1 MTRQT
6 HVHAVRDEVGNLI
19 APSPDTQTLNAQI
32 ISRRIKLVFALLVL
46 TGSNNASASDSGSR
60 MVTIRAQVPP
70 DTSTLYLTGNRPEL
84 GNWNPRTLAMKGDGT
99 NRTAMLRVPAGSRL
113 EFKFT
118 LGSWEREGLAPSGL
132 TGPNNL
138 LLVET
143 NTEVTVVIPGFKKQ
157 IADSLDD
164 WKSSGVLGRLEYWKR
179 VPSKFLNAARNVAIW
194 LPPGYDENSTN
205 HYAVLYMHDGQNLF
219 DPRTSYAGVDWGVD
233 EAIVR
238 GVEAG
243 RIPPMIVVG
252 VWCTEQ
258 RLREY
263 SPWHSGTNYATFL
276 IEELMPQINA
286 KFRTRTGPENTSVM
300 GSSMGGLISFWLCWK
315 HPEVFGRGG
324 CLSSALTWDGKL
336 VGKVFEDAPLLAGEL
351 TATNT
356 FPRGVRL
363 YCDYG
368 TLETMGTDFEAMHV
382 KLGEWLA
389 AQGLKADADFVVRKI
404 PGAKHNEAAWRA
416 RLDEPLNFLFG
427 SGHRTGKSTP

>member
-1 MTRQT
+1 M
-6 HVHAVRDEVGNLI
+6 N
-19 APSPDTQTLNAQI
+19 TQLL
-32 ISRRIKLVFALLVL
+32 SRFNKLFFALLVL
-46 TGSNNASASDSGSR
+46 TRGFNTTASDDGLR
-60 MVTIRAQVPP
+60 TVIIHAHVPL
-70 DTSTLYLTGNRPEL
+70 DTSTLFLTGNRPEL
-84 GNWNPRTLAMKGDGT
+84 GNWSPRGFAMKGDGT
-99 NRTAMLRVPAGSRL
+99 NRTASLRFPAGTKL

-118 LGSWEREGLAPSGL
+118 LGSWEREGLAPSGI

-138 LLVET
+138 LTVET
-143 NTEVTVVIPGFKKQ
+143 NTEVTVIIPGFKKQ

-164 WKSSGVLGRLEYWKR
+164 WKNSGVIGRLEYWKR
-179 VPSKFLNAARNVAIW
+179 MSSKFLTTTTRNIAIW

-205 HYAVLYMHDGQNLF
+205 RYSVLYMHDGQNLF

-263 SPWHSGTNYATFL
+263 SPWHSGTNYARFL

-286 KFRTRTGPENTSVM
+286 KFRTRTDPENTSVM
-300 GSSMGGLISFWLCWK
+300 GASMGGLISFWLCWK
-315 HPEVFGRGG
+315 HPDVFGRAG
-324 CLSSALTWDGKL
+324 CLSSALTWDGRLLDKRL
-336 VGKVFEDAPLLAGEL
+336 GETPLLASDL
-351 TATNT
+351 TSTNT

-368 TLETMGTDFEAMHV
+368 TLETMGTSFEAMHIQ
-382 KLGEWLA
+382 LGEWLT
-389 AQGLKADADFVVRKI
+389 AQGLKDGEDFVVRKF
-404 PGAKHNEAAWRA
+404 PGAEHNKAAWRT

-427 SGHRTGKSTP
+427 NRHPTGKPAP

>member
-1 MTRQT
+1 
-6 HVHAVRDEVGNLI
+6 
-19 APSPDTQTLNAQI
+19 
-32 ISRRIKLVFALLVL
+32 
-46 TGSNNASASDSGSR
+46 
-60 MVTIRAQVPP
+60 
-70 DTSTLYLTGNRPEL
+70 
-84 GNWNPRTLAMKGDGT
+84 MKGDGP
-99 NRTAMLRVPAGSRL
+99 NRTASLSLPAGTKL

-118 LGSWEREGLAPSGL
+118 LGSWELEGFAPSGI
-132 TGPNNL
+132 TGPNNV

-143 NTEVTVVIPGFKKQ
+143 NTEITVVIPGFKKQ
-157 IADSLDD
+157 VADSLDD
-164 WKSSGVLGRLEYWKR
+164 WKGSGVLGRLEYWKR
-179 VPSKFLNAARNVAIW
+179 VPSKFLSTTRNIAIW

-205 HYAVLYMHDGQNLF
+205 RYAVLYMHDGQNLF

-263 SPWHSGTNYATFL
+263 SPWHSGTNYAKFL

-286 KFRTRTGPENTSVM
+286 KFRTRTGPENTATM
-300 GSSMGGLISFWLCWK
+300 GSSMGGLISFWLAWK
-315 HPEVFGRGG
+315 HPDVFGSAG

-336 VGKVFEDAPLLAGEL
+336 LGKPLEDTPLIANEL
-351 TATNT
+351 TATNR
-356 FPRGVRL
+356 FPRGVRV
-363 YCDYG
+363 YFDYG
-368 TLETMGTDFEAMHV
+368 TLETMGTSFEAMHI

-389 AQGLKADADFVVRKI
+389 AQGLKAGDDFVVRKF
-404 PGAKHNEAAWRA
+404 PGAKHDETAWRA

-427 SGHRTGKSTP
+427 RGRSIEKPAR